1 MNYLLNNQ
9 SFTKFLSRNKLY
21 TIIEILGLSIS
32 LMFVILIG
40 IYTKQELSV
49 DSFQK
54 DADRIYVLGN
64 ESFMISAYGIGE
76 RLMTQFP
83 EVEKVMTVSS
93 NLPWGGIEAL
103 PITWQDKKINAKIQ
117 YTYEDFFDFF
127 SFDLVTGSKSQVLS
141 DKNYAVISDSFA
153 KKFFGDANP
162 IGQTLQISPSISI
175 IVNGIM
181 KDMHN
186 SVIPYCDIL
195 ARVEKL
201 TEMYPEMDKENYSN
215 CYNSLVF
222 LRTQKGSD
230 LLSKTNDM
238 ASFFKGFYWPY
249 ERDQV
254 KDVVVVPLR
263 KAYFIEKAQ
272 YSMLENGDWDFCY
285 YTYFCRN
292 CHIIF
297 RHHQLRE
304 PDCRPNRIQSQGSRY
319 PQPVGSTKKE
329 LFTRLILESILLS
342 QVSFLIGLF
351 LATLA
356 IPYANQLLEAHIN
369 LPGAVTPI
377 NILLGILLIF
387 IAGMRLWYLTRYPY
401 HTGKSSGCNER

>member
-1 MNYLLNNQ
+1 
-9 SFTKFLSRNKLY
+9 
-21 TIIEILGLSIS
+21 
-32 LMFVILIG
+32 
-40 IYTKQELSV
+40 
-49 DSFQK
+49 
-54 DADRIYVLGN
+54 
-64 ESFMISAYGIGE
+64 MISAYGIGE

-215 CYNSLVF
+215 CLG
-222 LRTQKGSD
+222 L
-230 LLSKTNDM
+230 
-238 ASFFKGFYWPY
+238 
-249 ERDQV
+249 
-254 KDVVVVPLR
+254 
-263 KAYFIEKAQ
+263 
-272 YSMLENGDWDFCY
+272 CY

-319 PQPVGSTKKE
+319 PQPVGFYEKRTFYPINPRIYPFKP
-329 LFTRLILESILLS
+329 SILLNR
-342 QVSFLIGLF
+342 F
-351 LATLA
+351 
-356 IPYANQLLEAHIN
+356 
-369 LPGAVTPI
+369 
-377 NILLGILLIF
+377 ILGHFSHSI
-387 IAGMRLWYLTRYPY
+387 R
-401 HTGKSSGCNER
+401 KSIVRGSY

>member
-1 MNYLLNNQ
+1 MKINNNIKNLISNVMNYLLNIK

-153 KKFFGDANP
+153 KK
-162 IGQTLQISPSISI
+162 
-175 IVNGIM
+175 
-181 KDMHN
+181 
-186 SVIPYCDIL
+186 
-195 ARVEKL
+195 
-201 TEMYPEMDKENYSN
+201 
-215 CYNSLVF
+215 
-222 LRTQKGSD
+222 
-230 LLSKTNDM
+230 
-238 ASFFKGFYWPY
+238 
-249 ERDQV
+249 
-254 KDVVVVPLR
+254 
-263 KAYFIEKAQ
+263 
-272 YSMLENGDWDFCY
+272 
-285 YTYFCRN
+285 
-292 CHIIF
+292 IF
-297 RHHQLRE
+297 RRRKSYRTNTSNQSIYLN
-304 PDCRPNRIQSQGSRY
+304 NRKRY
-319 PQPVGSTKKE
+319 HE
-329 LFTRLILESILLS
+329 R
-342 QVSFLIGLF
+342 
-351 LATLA
+351 
-356 IPYANQLLEAHIN
+356 YA
-369 LPGAVTPI
+369 
-377 NILLGILLIF
+377 
-387 IAGMRLWYLTRYPY
+387 
-401 HTGKSSGCNER
+401 